1 MTRTPKFRVY
11 LAGPMSGCNAVQ
23 MRRWRDTV
31 KDKYSSKMT
40 FLDPVE
46 NLLAPEASP
55 YEFVEADLQSIQEAD
70 GLLVNMWRE
79 SIGAAMGV
87 AHAYQRGR
95 VIVVSD
101 PNHLEN
107 KMLTFF
113 ADAVVETPSQ
123 GAKALWDLLRAERTW
138 RVVKLRERKDEP
150 FERKKIMDAVRA
162 ACQDAKRDDI
172 VIPRLVLP
180 RVIKQLDNSERRV
193 NKSVTAT
200 HIDNAVTDALSELE
214 SDGFHADAV
223 AGVSDAW
230 QDRRNRPARPGGR
243 IPMQADRDRLR
254 EVQVPVTT
262 GSKSHA
268 TIWGGTI
275 KRLEDIPSADA
286 RRVLQSIASVQ
297 RITRITLGPF
307 SRKSQRSSCQA
318 WVGESTS
325 RGVIEGKLYDKG
337 QKGTM
342 QSFQVWVQ
350 SDEVKLAV
358 AEEIEVALR
367 HESLWAG

>member
-1 MTRTPKFRVY
+1 M
-11 LAGPMSGCNAVQ
+11 AGCNAVQ
-23 MRRWRDTV
+23 MRRWRNTV

-46 NLLAPEASP
+46 NLLAPETSP
-55 YEFVEADLQSIQEAD
+55 YEFVETDLQSIEEAD

-95 VIVVSD
+95 LIVVSD

-113 ADAVVETPSQ
+113 ADAVVETPLQ

-138 RVVKLRERKDEP
+138 RVLKLGERKDEP

-162 ACQDAKRDDI
+162 ACRDAKRDDI

-180 RVIKQLDNSERRV
+180 RVIKQLGGSDRRV
-193 NKSVTAT
+193 NKSVTVT
-200 HIDNAVTDALSELE
+200 DIDNSVKDALNELE
-214 SDGFHADAV
+214 GDGFHAAAV

-230 QDRRNRPARPGGR
+230 QDRGNRPARPAGR
-243 IPMQADRDRLR
+243 VQMQADRDRLR
-254 EVQVPVTT
+254 EIQVPVTT

-297 RITRITLGPF
+297 HITRITLGPF
-307 SRKSQRSSCQA
+307 SRKAQRSRCQA
-318 WVGESTS
+318 WVGESKS
-325 RGVIEGKLYDKG
+325 RGVIEGKLFDRG
-337 QKGTM
+337 QKGTL

-350 SDEVKLAV
+350 SDEVKVAV
-358 AEEIEVALR
+358 AKEIEAVLV
-367 HESLWAG
+367 HDGTWAGRADSSS